1 MKQLQV
7 FIVAVVMCLSAGVV
21 MADSK
26 DKKDGDDWAVFRT
39 MMTERNK
46 MVRSMMAMTRET
58 MKIVRDMNHKPSAED
73 KDKLNT
79 MINDIDKLIEHDV
92 DTGKKMM
99 KKWKKD
105 DWGDKRTQDKM

>member
-1 MKQLQV
+1 MKQLQ
-7 FIVAVVMCLSAGVV
+7 ILLVAVMLLASVGTV
-21 MADSK
+21 MASDK
-26 DKKDGDDWAVFRT
+26 DKKDGDDWADFRM

-58 MKIVRDMNHKPSAED
+58 MKIVRDMDHRPSAAD
-73 KDKLNT
+73 KQKLSD
-79 MINDIDKLIEHDV
+79 MIDDIDKLIEHDV

-105 DWGDKRTQDKM
+105 DWGDKSTHGNM